1 MFAYRRLAVF
11 SWIAIWG
18 VVMLIPRHSIQA
30 QDGPPNEILV
40 DGRTCT
46 LTDAINAAN
55 TDEPSGGCTAGK
67 GADVLRLRDDLHVT
81 KPLPNQGDGLAL
93 PLIGTDIT
101 IEGGNHTIW
110 VISEVPM
117 TSLLVFFVLADTP
130 QNNPDG
136 SSTLLSGTQGK
147 LTLRNLTLSGS
158 DRPSQQAPIYAIK
171 NVGGEV
177 WLEGVN
183 LFHFGIPYPGT
194 LTSAVTSNGGTLRIN
209 LSNFWHNA
217 TFGDGG
223 VIWAEYTRVT
233 ITDSTFM
240 DNAAGFYDRGGDGG
254 AIFLMNC
261 DYTLTGSTYG
271 ALSFEDNQS
280 ERRGGAIF
288 SSNSTGIIHNA
299 LFTHNRSFAGGA
311 IFHGFN
317 DQNALAI
324 TDSQFINNQAV
335 GVSEYPSDPANGG
348 NGGAIFNNGLVS
360 VQRTIFWGNVAQM
373 GGAIYDGDL
382 HYNRNE
388 GDGSGSTLIE
398 SVSFIG
404 NSATQGGAAMIF
416 RGAQI
421 TNSTVVGNLAWR
433 GEGGGLFAPAPVK
446 IFVHNAII
454 AQNFGGDCYVSNIAP
469 GQDARF
475 TGSHNRDSDGSCP
488 DSQRITGLETTPL
501 HNGGYTIT
509 LALGPDSNAIDTG
522 NPDFCPATD
531 QRGALPVGNCDI
543 GAFEYGAMALPEVRN
558 PDAIA
563 SVLQQDARRV
573 SDEAQ
578 AQWLA
583 DQLAQLS
590 AAVEADPDNPKVYFD
605 RGVAYVSR
613 QEHEL
618 ALADFEQAL
627 ALDPLYA
634 EAQLY
639 IFFIYLFGPNKNC
652 EQATLAM
659 ALYEELAPQDE
670 TLRAYD
676 GALKTLCEMETTQN
690 E

>member
-67 GADVLRLRDDLHVT
+67 GADVLRLTEFQHVLN
-81 KPLPNQGDGLAL
+81 KLPNQGDEGL
-93 PLIGTDIT
+93 PRIVTDIT
-101 IEGGNHTIW
+101 IEGDSHTIW
-110 VISEVPM
+110 VVPEVPM
-117 TSLLVFFVLADTP
+117 TSLLVFRVEAE
-130 QNNPDG
+130 
-136 SSTLLSGTQGK
+136 GK
-147 LTLRNLTLSGS
+147 LTLRNLKLSGS
-158 DRPSQQAPIYAIK
+158 DRPSQNVSIQAVR
-171 NVGGEV
+171 NLGGEV
-177 WLEGVN
+177 SLEGVY
-183 LFHFGIPYPGT
+183 LSYFGVPYADYFTSPVASHRGT
-194 LTSAVTSNGGTLRIN
+194 LTIKNSSF
-209 LSNFWHNA
+209 SHNA

-223 VIWAEYTRVT
+223 VIFAEFAKVT
-233 ITDSTFM
+233 ITDSTFI
-240 DNAAGFYDRGGDGG
+240 DNAAGGYDLGDGG
-254 AIFLMNC
+254 ALALINC
-261 DYTLTGSTYG
+261 NYTLTGSTYG
-271 ALSFEDNQS
+271 ALRFEDNES
-280 ERRGGAIF
+280 VRRGGAIF
-288 SSNSTGIIHNA
+288 SSNSTGTIRNA
-299 LFTHNRSFAGGA
+299 LFRGNRSSVGGA

-317 DQNALAI
+317 DQNSLSI
-324 TDSQFINNQAV
+324 TDSQFINNQAIN
-335 GVSEYPSDPANGG
+335 GLGNSPISLNGG
-348 NGGAIFNNGLVS
+348 NGGALFNDGLVS
-360 VQRTIFWGNVAQM
+360 VQRSLFWGNVAQM

-404 NSATQGGAAMIF
+404 NSANQGGAAMIF

-501 HNGGYTIT
+501 HNGGYTVT

-543 GAFEYGAMALPEVRN
+543 GAFEYGAMALPEMRN

-590 AAVEADPDNPKVYFD
+590 AAVEADPDNPKVYFE